1 MNVTGNLWSSAN
13 SGILGIIKLHHSK
26 LLDIELKATS
36 LVLARIVLN
45 KLTQGTRCILSR
57 FKMAGNRRP
66 HFSKVAV

>member
-1 MNVTGNLWSSAN
+1 MNVTGNLRSSAN